1 MKVFSEL
8 FFSLIFIGCILGACN
23 YTSEPEN
30 NEEIWPNEY
39 SDNKVLTST
48 REVFYTL
55 PSPVTTAELIIQ
67 SGVAFDSRILNPVRN
82 VFYYET
88 TQSMALNLGLY
99 TVDLSYVCLHNQ
111 QQLSIE
117 YLNAVKT
124 LADGLGLLQLLSRD
138 DIIALE
144 EGLFDRDSLK
154 LMVENLFFSSGDFLN
169 DNNRPEL
176 ALLVQVGS
184 WVEGIYLAMQ
194 LARQSIHINKELV
207 DRIVEQ
213 YESLL
218 LVIKSL
224 EAFKELSLIQAPL
237 KDMKNLKRIYD
248 RMVIT
253 DNNTG
258 GSSPNLVKD
267 AKANVSPELFM
278 SLYHEI
284 NKIRNAYTQSYKIR
298 IQYLP
303 IG

>member
-1 MKVFSEL
+1 MKVLYILYFL
-8 FFSLIFIGCILGACN
+8 LIIFWYLAGSCN
-23 YTSEPEN
+23 YNPEN
-30 NEEIWPNEY
+30 EDDKHTKTDEY
-39 SDNKVLTST
+39 ADNKLLTST

-67 SGVAFDSRILNPVRN
+67 SGVTFESRYLNPVRN

-88 TQSMALNLGLY
+88 TQSMALNLGIY
-99 TVDLSYVCLHNQ
+99 TADLSYVCLYNQ
-111 QQLSIE
+111 QQLSID

-124 LADGLGLLQLLSRD
+124 LADGLGLLQLLRNE
-138 DIIALE
+138 DIVALE
-144 EGLFDRDSLK
+144 EGLFDRDSVK

-176 ALLVQVGS
+176 ALLVQVGA
-184 WVEGIYLAMQ
+184 WIEGIYLAMQ

-224 EAFKELSLIQAPL
+224 EAFKGLSLIEVPL
-237 KDMKNLKRIYD
+237 KDIKSLKTIYD
-248 RMVIT
+248 RMIIT
-253 DNNTG
+253 DMDTDKVG
-258 GSSPNLVKD
+258 LSPNLAQN

-278 SLYHEI
+278 SLYHQI
-284 NKIRNAYTQSYKIR
+284 NKIRNAYTQF
-298 IQYLP
+298 
-303 IG
+303 